1 MSADTPAFETL
12 SIEPVDEHVA
22 IVRLNRPDAS
32 NALNTQMGRD
42 LVRCFEDTALDP
54 KSLRCIVLTG
64 TGDKAFCAGG
74 DLKERR
80 GMTDEAWTRQH
91 VIFERMVRAL
101 IDCPVPIIG
110 AVNGAAYGGG
120 CEIAGCCDFLYA
132 ADSARFALTEVTLGI
147 MPGGGGT
154 QTLPRAVGE
163 RRAKELILTG
173 KPFTAAEA
181 REWGFVN
188 EVFPSAGTVAGGA
201 RDRIAD
207 RPQCA
212 DLRPPG
218 KTVDPSRP
226 AIVAAR
232 WPRTRDRGL

>member
-12 SIEPVDEHVA
+12 SIEPVDEHVT

-42 LVRCFEDTALDP
+42 LVRYFEDVALDP
-54 KSLRCIVLTG
+54 KDLRCIVLTG
-64 TGDKAFCAGG
+64 AGDKAFCAGG

-132 ADSARFALTEVTLGI
+132 AETRALCADRGHARHHAGRRRHAEPAARRRRAPRQGADPDRQAVH
-147 MPGGGGT
+147 GGG
-154 QTLPRAVGE
+154 
-163 RRAKELILTG
+163 
-173 KPFTAAEA
+173 
-181 REWGFVN
+181 
-188 EVFPSAGTVAGGA
+188 SA
-201 RDRIAD
+201 
-207 RPQCA
+207 
-212 DLRPPG
+212 
-218 KTVDPSRP
+218 
-226 AIVAAR
+226 
-232 WPRTRDRGL
+232 

>member
-1 MSADTPAFETL
+1 MTVAAPAHDFATL
-12 SIEPVDEHVA
+12 SIESVDEHVI

-42 LVRCFEDTALDP
+42 LVRYFEDVALDP
-54 KSLRCIVLTG
+54 QNLRCIVLTG

-132 ADSARFALTEVTLGI
+132 AESARFALTEVTLGI

-181 REWGFVN
+181 RDWGLVN
-188 EVFPSAGTVAGGA
+188 EVYPRSDLLRESLATAS
-201 RDRIAD
+201 RIARNAPISGF
-207 RPQCA
+207 RPH
-212 DLRPPG
+212 
-218 KTVDPSRP
+218 
-226 AIVAAR
+226 
-232 WPRTRDRGL
+232 